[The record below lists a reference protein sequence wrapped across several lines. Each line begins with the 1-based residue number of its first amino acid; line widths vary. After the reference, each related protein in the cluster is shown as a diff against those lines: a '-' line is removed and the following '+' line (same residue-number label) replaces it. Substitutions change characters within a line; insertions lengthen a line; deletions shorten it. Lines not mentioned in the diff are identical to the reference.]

1 MVASKAL
8 PRYISHVAQPG
19 IVCWAGDGD
28 SDAGG
33 DSSDTG
39 GGDSDAG
46 DGDSDGGGDSSD
58 AGDGDSDGGGDSSDA
73 GDGDSDVGGGS
84 MVKAPTALQAL

>member
-19 IVCWAGDGD
+19 IVCWAGGDDSDAGGDSSDTSNGD

-33 DSSDTG
+33 DSSDAG
-39 GGDSDAG
+39 G
-46 DGDSDGGGDSSD
+46 
-58 AGDGDSDGGGDSSDA
+58 
-73 GDGDSDVGGGS
+73 GDSDVGGGS
-84 MVKAPTALQAL
+84 VVKTPTALQAL